1 MFIAMAD
8 DPRVVLVKLADR
20 LHNMRTI
27 GSLSIERQRRIAHET
42 LEIYAPLAERLGIW
56 QIRWE
61 LEDRAFAVLEPEKY
75 AEIAGQ
81 IASRSE
87 ACKRVSNRIRARLRQ
102 AIEKEGIKAEVTLRA
117 KHVYSI
123 YRKLE
128 RKNLNS
134 ELVYDQLALRV
145 FVDTVGACYQ
155 VLGIIHSIWP
165 PIPGEFDDYIAMPKE
180 SMYQSLHTAVLIPGG
195 RTCEFQIR
203 TYEMH
208 AVAEHGIA
216 ARWHYTDSDGRFD
229 ASFEAKLAWLRGL
242 IDWRRDLTDAHEFVE
257 SLKSDV
263 LEAQVYVFTP
273 KGKII
278 DLPVGS
284 TPVDFAYHIHTQVG
298 HSCAGAKVNN
308 RMVPLDYQL
317 QNGEVVQIMT
327 AKNVRGPDR
336 TWLNFVKTSG
346 ARTHIRRYFKRL
358 QRDENEAAG
367 RDLLQQELKRLGLSV
382 PFEEIAQL
390 CNAKTIEDLFAQ
402 IGSGDTTARAVAQ
415 KVLAQR
421 TRIAE
426 EDELS
431 TLPQLAPTERPS
443 SPQGIQ
449 VRGMDGL
456 LTRLARCCNPVPG
469 EPIVGYVTRGKGVT
483 IHRIDCRTVLNERD
497 RARLVDVTWGTEHQ
511 QHASPVPVRIEA
523 WDRVGLW
530 RDISGAVA
538 DAGINITEV
547 QQVPTRKPGRAVLMA
562 TLQVQSAAQL
572 AGIIDK
578 LNRLPDV
585 IEARREQ
592 GGVAVAV

>member
-1 MFIAMAD
+1 
-8 DPRVVLVKLADR
+8 
-20 LHNMRTI
+20 
-27 GSLSIERQRRIAHET
+27 
-42 LEIYAPLAERLGIW
+42 
-56 QIRWE
+56 
-61 LEDRAFAVLEPEKY
+61 
-75 AEIAGQ
+75 
-81 IASRSE
+81 
-87 ACKRVSNRIRARLRQ
+87 
-102 AIEKEGIKAEVTLRA
+102 
-117 KHVYSI
+117 
-123 YRKLE
+123 
-128 RKNLNS
+128 
-134 ELVYDQLALRV
+134 
-145 FVDTVGACYQ
+145 
-155 VLGIIHSIWP
+155 
-165 PIPGEFDDYIAMPKE
+165 
-180 SMYQSLHTAVLIPGG
+180 
-195 RTCEFQIR
+195 
-203 TYEMH
+203 
-208 AVAEHGIA
+208 
-216 ARWHYTDSDGRFD
+216 
-229 ASFEAKLAWLRGL
+229 
-242 IDWRRDLTDAHEFVE
+242 
-257 SLKSDV
+257 
-263 LEAQVYVFTP
+263 
-273 KGKII
+273 
-278 DLPVGS
+278 
-284 TPVDFAYHIHTQVG
+284 
-298 HSCAGAKVNN
+298 
-308 RMVPLDYQL
+308 MVPLDYQL
-317 QNGEVVQIMT
+317 QSGEVVQIMT
-327 AKNVRGPDR
+327 MKNPRGPSRD
-336 TWLNFVKTSG
+336 WLNFVKTSG
-346 ARTHIRRYFKRL
+346 ARSHIRRYFKRL

-426 EDELS
+426 EDELA
-431 TLPQLAPTERPS
+431 TLPQLAPAERPS